1 VRWRSG
7 GWEFLS
13 TFIVRIQMNLPGDL
27 KGTVERPGE
36 DAEPFQSG
44 AELLELLHGWTPGPD
59 GNGSG
64 STSSSAIRAT

>member
-1 VRWRSG
+1 M
-7 GWEFLS
+7 S
-13 TFIVRIQMNLPGDL
+13 TFIVRIQTNLPGDL

-36 DAEPFQSG
+36 DAEPFQSSE
-44 AELLELLHGWTPGPD
+44 ELLSLLHDWTGGPE

>member
-1 VRWRSG
+1 MN
-7 GWEFLS
+7 
-13 TFIVRIQMNLPGDL
+13 TFIVRIQTTLPGDL
-27 KGTVERPGE
+27 KGTIERPGE

-44 AELLELLHGWTPGPD
+44 EELLEMLHDWTPGLD

>member
-1 VRWRSG
+1 M
-7 GWEFLS
+7 S

-44 AELLELLHGWTPGPD
+44 DELLELLHDWTPGRE
-59 GNGSG
+59 GKGSG

>member
-1 VRWRSG
+1 MRWRSG
-7 GWEFLS
+7 GREFLS

-44 AELLELLHGWTPGPD
+44 EELLELLHDWTSGRD

-64 STSSSAIRAT
+64 STSNSAIRAT

>member
-1 VRWRSG
+1 
-7 GWEFLS
+7 
-13 TFIVRIQMNLPGDL
+13 VRIQTNLPGDL

-36 DAEPFQSG
+36 DGEPFQSSE
-44 AELLELLHGWTPGPD
+44 ELLSLLHDWTGGSD